1 MKCRIFLTIRVL
13 GHYLICGFIQRITDS
28 PDVIALLED
37 VGLTQTIPLFVDE
50 NSSSNVI
57 NFYPAFGKAP
67 EKQITNLIVSGD
79 STIDATWWF
88 DAKPVGDTL
97 QIGDRTTFNARNL
110 DSPYWGKFIRERR
123 AVVVATAVGESNPVG
138 KGKAHYL
145 MKPASGALLIG
156 AVYRRFSNGLFSCAV
171 VTRPPI
177 NGFSQYHEKS
187 IPCFLPH
194 DSHAINAWLT
204 ADTQGSLNNEVEY
217 ILNNP
222 RIYTHLEV
230 TRVKT
235 FKSAE
240 AIGDTQLL
248 KAW

>member
-1 MKCRIFLTIRVL
+1 MKCGFM
-13 GHYLICGFIQRITDS
+13 CGFIQRITDS
-28 PDVIALLED
+28 PDVIALLEE
-37 VGLTQTIPLFVDE
+37 VGLTQTIPLFANE
-50 NSSSNVI
+50 SSSSNVI
-57 NFYPAFGKAP
+57 NFYPAFGKAA
-67 EKQITNLIVSGD
+67 ERQITNLIVSSD

-88 DAKPVGDTL
+88 DAKPVGNTL
-97 QIGDRTTFNARNL
+97 EVGNRTTFNARNL

-123 AVVVATAVGESNPVG
+123 AIVVATAVGESNPVR

-145 MKPASGALLIG
+145 MKATSGALLIG

-177 NGFSQYHEKS
+177 DGFRQYHEKS

-194 DSHAINAWLT
+194 DSHVINAWLT
-204 ADTQGSLNNEVEY
+204 ADKHGSLNNEVEY

-222 RIYTHLEV
+222 RIYTDLEV

-240 AIGDTQLL
+240 AMDEGNILKGDENL
-248 KAW
+248 

>member
-1 MKCRIFLTIRVL
+1 M
-13 GHYLICGFIQRITDS
+13 CGFIQRITDS
-28 PDVIALLED
+28 PDVIALLEE
-37 VGLTQTIPLFVDE
+37 VGLTQTIPLFVNE
-50 NSSSNVI
+50 SSTSNVI
-57 NFYPAFGKAP
+57 SFYPAFGKVP
-67 EKQITNLIVSGD
+67 ERQITNLIVSGD

-97 QIGDRTTFNARNL
+97 EVGNRTTFNARNL
-110 DSPYWGKFIRERR
+110 ESPYWSKFIRERR
-123 AVVVATAVGESNPVG
+123 AVVVATAVGESNPLG

-145 MKPASGALLIG
+145 MKPATGALLIG

-171 VTRPPI
+171 VTRPPVE
-177 NGFSQYHEKS
+177 GFRQYHEKS

-194 DSHAINAWLT
+194 NAHAINAWLA

-222 RIYTHLEV
+222 RVYTDLEV

-240 AIGDTQLL
+240 AIGEVNVL
-248 KAW
+248 KADENR

>member
-1 MKCRIFLTIRVL
+1 M
-13 GHYLICGFIQRITDS
+13 CGFIQRITDS
-28 PDVIALLED
+28 PDVIALLEE
-37 VGLTQTIPLFVDE
+37 VGLTQTIPLFVNE
-50 NSSSNVI
+50 SSTSNVI
-57 NFYPAFGKAP
+57 NFYPAFGKAA
-67 EKQITNLIVSGD
+67 ERQITNIIVSSD

-88 DAKPVGDTL
+88 DAKPVGNTL
-97 QIGDRTTFNARNL
+97 EVGNRTTFNARNL

-123 AVVVATAVGESNPVG
+123 AIVVATAVGESNPVG
-138 KGKAHYL
+138 KGKSHYL
-145 MKPASGALLIG
+145 MKPTSGALLIG

-177 NGFSQYHEKS
+177 DGFSQYHEKS

-194 DSHAINAWLT
+194 DSHVINAWLT
-204 ADTQGSLNNEVEY
+204 ADKHGSLNNEVEY

-222 RIYTHLEV
+222 RIYTDLEV

-240 AIGDTQLL
+240 AMDEGNILKGDENL
-248 KAW
+248 

>member
-1 MKCRIFLTIRVL
+1 M
-13 GHYLICGFIQRITDS
+13 CGFIQRITDS
-28 PDVIALLED
+28 PDVIALLEE
-37 VGLTQTIPLFVDE
+37 VGLTQTIPLFANE
-50 NSSSNVI
+50 TSTSNVI
-57 NFYPAFGKAP
+57 NFYPAFGKAA
-67 EKQITNLIVSGD
+67 ERQITNIIVSSD

-88 DAKPVGDTL
+88 DAKPVGNTL
-97 QIGDRTTFNARNL
+97 EVGNRTTFNARNL

-123 AVVVATAVGESNPVG
+123 AIVVATAVGESNPVG
-138 KGKAHYL
+138 KGKSHYL
-145 MKPASGALLIG
+145 MKPTSGALLIG

-177 NGFSQYHEKS
+177 DGFSQYHEKS

-204 ADTQGSLNNEVEY
+204 ADKHGSLNDEVEY

-222 RIYTHLEV
+222 RIYTDLEV

-235 FKSAE
+235 FKSAQAMGE
-240 AIGDTQLL
+240 VNILMADENY
-248 KAW
+248 